1 MLTEQQ
7 CEKIEKGLTAQ
18 VEPRRVAAYL
28 CLHMGLTLA
37 EAAADAHINARGLV
51 PDVPLP
57 LAEGRTVRQ
66 LGCPIKLSDCPAA
79 YRHAGYPE
87 GWHTEAVLTGLGYTA
102 EEIRD
107 LSE

>member
-1 MLTEQQ
+1 M
-7 CEKIEKGLTAQ
+7 CAC
-18 VEPRRVAAYL
+18 VEPV
-28 CLHMGLTLA
+28 LTLA

>member
-1 MLTEQQ
+1 M
-7 CEKIEKGLTAQ
+7 
-18 VEPRRVAAYL
+18 YL
-28 CLHMGLTLA
+28 SDYHTHSRLSFDAHAPLSELA

>member
-1 MLTEQQ
+1 MAGGPALWAPW
-7 CEKIEKGLTAQ
+7 KGGA
-18 VEPRRVAAYL
+18 
-28 CLHMGLTLA
+28 
-37 EAAADAHINARGLV
+37 
-51 PDVPLP
+51 
-57 LAEGRTVRQ
+57 GRTVRQ

-107 LSE
+107 LSEEKQSARRGNFFPRRLFLPFRAGPEDG